1 MSELPKIKVKWWAL
15 ELEKEETFDSPEQVK
30 DLLFKSRDRAH
41 IVAEGQVINSYEE
54 LVNMMTQDQYKNKET
69 LNIVVFSSA
78 ISGG

>member
-1 MSELPKIKVKWWAL
+1 MPELPKIKIKWWAL
-15 ELEKEETFDSPEQVK
+15 KLEKEETFDSPEQVK
-30 DLLFKSRDRAH
+30 DLLFNNRERAH

-54 LVNMMTQDQYKNKET
+54 LVNMMNQDQYKDKET